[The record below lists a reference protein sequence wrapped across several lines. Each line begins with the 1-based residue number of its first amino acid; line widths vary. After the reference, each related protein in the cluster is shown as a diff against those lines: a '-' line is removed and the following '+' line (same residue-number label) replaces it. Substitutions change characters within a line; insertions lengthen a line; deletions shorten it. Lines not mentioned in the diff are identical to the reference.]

1 MERRARPPS
10 CCRGSSV
17 STERV
22 GSDVRSGDPVAW
34 LELVHWG
41 DRPIWGSTGSNLT
54 SQPCAPFHL
63 PQWLPTGSWGR
74 RTSHI
79 SDISVTPV
87 HISDSRCGTT
97 PTSPTA
103 AQALVCSALGGRGPR
118 PRCCACVFPAASA
131 GGTGPS
137 PHLFRHQ
144 GSWWP
149 RARGALG
156 GGPTPRMRQSPR

>member
-137 PHLFRHQ
+137 LHLFRHQ

-156 GGPTPRMRQSPR
+156 GGPTPTMRQSPR